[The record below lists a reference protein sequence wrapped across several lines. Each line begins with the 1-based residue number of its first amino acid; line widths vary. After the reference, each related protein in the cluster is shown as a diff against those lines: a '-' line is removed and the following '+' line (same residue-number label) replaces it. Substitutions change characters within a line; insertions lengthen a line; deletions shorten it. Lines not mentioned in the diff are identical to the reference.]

1 MGRFLALG
9 INLAL
14 RYCMAYSMSS
24 KKTVKNFMRSLDQ
37 YCYIDEDDN
46 IQKALALMNNIRKEG
61 KPLCLVVSG
70 TGPFEKKTIKGIVT
84 PSELVFGLLSR
95 FLKGVQ
101 RSGPIFWEGQF
112 ETECLKGTNKLVKEI
127 MLPIK
132 AYVRKNELLMEAV
145 FLLDKYKM
153 DFLPV
158 VSKDEVAGIIHLDD
172 ILKETYSIIQ
182 KGK

>member
-1 MGRFLALG
+1 MDRFLALG

-14 RYCMAYSMSS
+14 RYCMPS
-24 KKTVKNFMRSLDQ
+24 KKIVKNFMRSLDQ

-70 TGPFEKKTIKGIVT
+70 TGPFEKKIIKGFVT

-112 ETECLKGTNKLVKEI
+112 ETECLKGANKRVEEI

-132 AYVRKNELLMEAV
+132 AYVRENEMLMEAV

-158 VSKDEVAGIIHLDD
+158 VSKDEVASIIHLDD
-172 ILKETYSIIQ
+172 ILKEIYSIMR
-182 KGK
+182 KGE

>member
-1 MGRFLALG
+1 
-9 INLAL
+9 
-14 RYCMAYSMSS
+14 
-24 KKTVKNFMRSLDQ
+24 MRSLDQ

-46 IQKALALMNNIRKEG
+46 IQKAFALMNNIRKEG

-70 TGPFEKKTIKGIVT
+70 TGPFEKKIIKGFVT
-84 PSELVFGLLSR
+84 PSGLVFGLLSR
-95 FLKGVQ
+95 FLKAVQ

-112 ETECLKGTNKLVKEI
+112 ETECLKGANKRVKEI

-132 AYVRKNELLMEAV
+132 AYVRKNEMLMEAV

-172 ILKETYSIIQ
+172 ILKEIYSIIR

>member
-1 MGRFLALG
+1 MSRKDDSLPVG

-14 RYCMAYSMSS
+14 RCCMYSE
-24 KKTVKNFMRSLDQ
+24 KIVKNFMRSLDQ
-37 YCYIDEDDN
+37 YRYIDEDDN
-46 IQKALALMNNIRKEG
+46 IHKALVLMDEIRKEG
-61 KPLCLVVSG
+61 KPLCLVVSEA
-70 TGPFEKKTIKGIVT
+70 GPFEGEIIKGFVT
-84 PSELVFGLLSR
+84 PSELVFGLLSH

-101 RSGPIFWEGQF
+101 RSGPIFWEGQL
-112 ETECLKGTNKLVKEI
+112 ETECLEGVNKRVEEI

-132 AYVRKNELLMEAV
+132 AYVRENEMLMEAV

-172 ILKETYSIIQ
+172 ILKEIYGILLE
-182 KGK
+182 